1 MQTPILVSLVTMTFL
16 GAGVVKG
23 VTGMGLP
30 TVAMGVLGIAM
41 PPAGAAAMLVIPSL
55 VTNVGQLLAGPAIVS
70 TLRRLWPMMIGI
82 VLGTVGGSPLLVH
95 ADPMWSGISLG
106 TVLIIYAGYALLTP
120 TLSIPRSVEV
130 WLSPLVGVVTGLI
143 TGATGVF
150 VIPAVPYLQA
160 LRFDTD
166 ELIQA
171 LGLSFTVSTIAL
183 AVGLMTQGSL
193 RLDSLGPSALAVVPA
208 MAGMWVGGRIR
219 SRISPTQ
226 FRRCF
231 LALLILLG
239 LQLVCRPFI

>member
-1 MQTPILVSLVTMTFL
+1 MQTPILVSLVSMTFL

-41 PPAGAAAMLVIPSL
+41 APAGAAAMLVIPSL
-55 VTNVGQLLAGPAIVS
+55 VTNVGQLIAGPAIVS
-70 TLRRLWPMMIGI
+70 TLRRLWPMLIGI
-82 VLGTVGGSPLLVH
+82 VLGTVGGSTLLVH
-95 ADPMWSGISLG
+95 ADPMRSGIPLG
-106 TVLIIYAGYALLTP
+106 TVLIMYAGYALLTP

-130 WLSPLVGVVTGLI
+130 WLSPLAGVVTGLI

-193 RLDSLGPSALAVVPA
+193 RLDRLGPSALAVVPA

-231 LALLILLG
+231 LALLIVLG
-239 LQLVCRPFI
+239 LELVCRPFI

>member
-41 PPAGAAAMLVIPSL
+41 PPADAAAMLVIPSL

-150 VIPAVPYLQA
+150 VI
-160 LRFDTD
+160 
-166 ELIQA
+166 
-171 LGLSFTVSTIAL
+171 AL

>member
-1 MQTPILVSLVTMTFL
+1 MQTSILVILVTMTFL

-41 PPAGAAAMLVIPSL
+41 PPAAAAAMLVIPSL
-55 VTNVGQLLAGPAIVS
+55 VTNVGQLLAGPAIV
-70 TLRRLWPMMIGI
+70 TMVRRLWPMMIGI
-82 VLGTVGGSPLLVH
+82 VLGTVGGSSLLVH
-95 ADPMWSGISLG
+95 ADPMWSGVSLG

-130 WLSPLVGVVTGLI
+130 WLAPLVGVVTGVI
-143 TGATGVF
+143 TGATGILT
-150 VIPAVPYLQA
+150 IPAVPYLQA
-160 LRFDTD
+160 LKFNTD
-166 ELIQA
+166 KLIQA
-171 LGLSFTVSTIAL
+171 LGLSFTTSTIAL

-193 RLDSLGPSALAVVPA
+193 QLDHLGPSALAVVPA
-208 MAGMWVGGRIR
+208 MAGMWVGSRIR

-239 LQLVCRPFI
+239 LELVCRPFI